1 MNQSKK
7 IADGALFTAI
17 FIILIVIAI
26 FVPGAL
32 LVLMFVL
39 PLPFIIYTYRY
50 DWKAAL
56 IMFAATILFSLLFAS
71 IVSLPLT
78 VLTGLGGMMIGTA
91 VHRKLSAYETLGR
104 GILGY
109 IAGLLFIY
117 LFVVVF
123 LNVNLVQ
130 EIDMMMEESIEI
142 SQGIMAEFGL
152 PELTEE
158 ELEPITAQ
166 LSMVK
171 DLIPVG
177 IAILSMVIAF
187 ISQWLSYKFL
197 NRFEKTQLYF
207 PLFRNLRLP
216 VAIIWVYFIS
226 LIIMLMDLDPSSSI
240 YLVTNNVLS
249 LVGILIV
256 LQGLSFLFFMTHQ
269 KKWPKAIPV
278 IGVLLTL
285 FLPYLFMNLVRIIG
299 IIDVGFGIR
308 DRYLNEK
315 K

>member
-7 IADGALFTAI
+7 IADGALLTAI

-26 FVPGAL
+26 FVPVAILAL
-32 LVLMFVL
+32 IFVL
-39 PLPFIIYTYRY
+39 PLPFIIYTYLY
-50 DWKAAL
+50 DWNPAL
-56 IMFAATILFSLLFAS
+56 IMFAATLLFSLLFAS

-78 VLTGLGGMMIGTA
+78 VLTGFGGIMIGTA
-91 VHRKLSAYETLGR
+91 IRRNMSAYETLGR

-123 LNVNLVQ
+123 LNINLVQ
-130 EIDMMMEESIEI
+130 EIDVMMEESIEI
-142 SQGIMAEFGL
+142 SQGIVAEFGL
-152 PELTEE
+152 PELTEA
-158 ELEPITAQ
+158 ELEPIKTQ

-177 IAILSMVIAF
+177 IAMLSMMLAF
-187 ISQWLSYKFL
+187 ISQWVGYKFL
-197 NRFEKTQLYF
+197 NRVEKAQLYF
-207 PLFRNLRLP
+207 PLFRNLRFP

-226 LIIMLMDLDPSSSI
+226 LIIMLMDLDPNSSI
-240 YLVTNNVLS
+240 YLVMNNVLS
-249 LVGILIV
+249 LVGMLIV
-256 LQGLSFLFFMTHQ
+256 IQGLSFLIFITHQ
-269 KKWPKAIPV
+269 KKWPKAIPI
-278 IGVLLTL
+278 IGVLLT
-285 FLPYLFMNLVRIIG
+285 FLLPLLLINLVRILG